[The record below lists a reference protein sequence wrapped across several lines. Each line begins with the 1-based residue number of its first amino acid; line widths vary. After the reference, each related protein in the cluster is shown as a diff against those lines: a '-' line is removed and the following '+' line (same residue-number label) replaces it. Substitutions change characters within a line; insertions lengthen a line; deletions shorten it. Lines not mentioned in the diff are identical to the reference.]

1 MEKYL
6 TYLTEDFAADESF
19 QQWVFK
25 ENKEAEVF
33 WGKFLEKYPEKQA
46 SIKEAITLLRSLV
59 PNKHA
64 EKYAQET
71 QEAIARL
78 QANLRNQKQTVLTV
92 TRNTEKRKVLALS
105 TQQARRIAAG
115 LLVLFTLSALVYFII
130 SNYLGN
136 TTYQTAYGEIQNLT
150 LPDGSKVT
158 LNSNSTLTFAKNW
171 EKGRNREVWLKGEA
185 FFEVEKRIDKERK
198 GLVKFTVHS
207 ANVDVEVVGTQFNVW
222 NRQNQVA
229 VVLNEGKVK
238 LNIKGE
244 NSEIQTVEMLPN
256 EIVEVFADKQI
267 FTKKKVKTELYTS
280 WKAQEFVFENTPLAE
295 VALKIE
301 EVYGL
306 KVRFQD
312 KQMAKETL
320 TGIIPCKNETL
331 FFDVLST
338 ALDIKIERRN
348 KEVIFSRKK

>member
-19 QQWVFK
+19 QRWVFK
-25 ENKEAEVF
+25 ESKDADIF
-33 WGKFLEKYPEKQA
+33 WENFLAKYPEKQA
-46 SIKEAITLLRSLV
+46 QIEEATALLRSLL
-59 PNKHA
+59 PNKNA

-78 QANLRNQKQTVLTV
+78 QTSLRKQKQPILTI
-92 TRNTEKRKVLALS
+92 TRNTEKRKVFALS
-105 TQQARRIAAG
+105 TQARRIAAG
-115 LLVLFTLSALVYFII
+115 LLVLFTLSTLAYFLI

-136 TTYQTAYGEIQNLT
+136 TTYQTAYGETQNLT

-171 EKGRNREVWLKGEA
+171 EQGKNREVWLNGEA
-185 FFEVEKRIDKERK
+185 FFEVEKQANAEKK

-238 LNIKGE
+238 LNIKVE
-244 NSEIQTVEMLPN
+244 NKPTQTVEMLPN
-256 EIVEVFADKQI
+256 EIVEVLADKQT

-295 VALKIE
+295 VASKIE

-306 KVRFQD
+306 KVKFQD
-312 KQMAKETL
+312 KKMAKETL
-320 TGIIPCKNETL
+320 TGVIPCKNEAL
-331 FFDVLST
+331 FFEVLST
-338 ALDIKIERRN
+338 ALDIKIEKRD
-348 KEVIFSRKK
+348 KEVIFSRKR

>member
-19 QQWVFK
+19 QRWVFK
-25 ENKEAEVF
+25 ESKDADVF
-33 WGKFLEKYPEKQA
+33 WENFLAKYPEKQA
-46 SIKEAITLLRSLV
+46 QIEEAATLLRSLL
-59 PNKHA
+59 PNKNA

-78 QANLRNQKQTVLTV
+78 QTSLGKQKQPVLTV
-92 TRNTEKRKVLALS
+92 TRNTQKRKVFALS
-105 TQQARRIAAG
+105 TQVRRIAAS
-115 LLVLFTLSALVYFII
+115 LLVLFTLSALAYFFI

-136 TTYQTAYGEIQNLT
+136 ITYQTAYGETQKLT

-171 EKGRNREVWLKGEA
+171 EQGKSREVWLSGEA
-185 FFEVEKRIDKERK
+185 FFEVEKQVNTESK

-244 NSEIQTVEMLPN
+244 NKPTQIVEMLPN
-256 EIVEVFADKQI
+256 EIVEVLANQQT

-280 WKAQEFVFENTPLAE
+280 WKTQEFVFENTPLSE
-295 VALKIE
+295 VASKIE
-301 EVYGL
+301 EMYGL
-306 KVRFQD
+306 KVKFQD
-312 KQMAKETL
+312 KSMAKETL
-320 TGIIPCKNETL
+320 TGVIPCKNEAL
-331 FFDVLST
+331 FFEVLST
-338 ALDIKIERRN
+338 ALDIKIEKRN
-348 KEVIFSRKK
+348 KEVIFLRKR